1 MSAIFGRSLM
11 TSASFLEVRSVA
23 KIGSFWTETKY
34 FSQHFV
40 YRFEWMCS
48 TALCDAMVLFWL
60 RRDAQARGLVKVG
73 RWTTFVYHTKCA
85 KPVHAHAIARMYGSV
100 ERLPVGEGVGGVGA
114 EAVCTLFPGGSMK

>member
-1 MSAIFGRSLM
+1 VKECHRMKPATFRTRPSTWRLTVAPTGRAKCRVCKHLV
-11 TSASFLEVRSVA
+11 TKGALRLEERA
-23 KIGSFWTETKY
+23 F
-34 FSQHFV
+34 
-40 YRFEWMCS
+40 
-48 TALCDAMVLFWL
+48 
-60 RRDAQARGLVKVG
+60 VKVG